1 MGRSRLL
8 VERRAPKPAASTSQP
23 LQAKRRATG
32 ASTAAPDLQAQLQ
45 HASRY
50 GHSLGAMPIQAD
62 LVIGQPNDKYE
73 QEADAVAASAVQ
85 RQPAATA
92 AQTQPEPQTVQR
104 QDAPPGLGDL
114 GGLEKMGDPAELGAE
129 QIGDLGTAD
138 PAGAG
143 GAEGGSPGAEAA
155 PAKGGE
161 EEAAAGESLPEEM
174 LPPEVKDQIEAAG
187 AGGGDDPSGGVEAKI
202 QRAMSS
208 GGSPPTEEE
217 QASLRDRLGILN
229 PEVIVI
235 HDDNEATELCDMLS
249 ARAFT
254 TQNHIFFGAGERGD
268 QELLFHEAV
277 HTIQQGAVEAAPP
290 EEEMPPEGSSE
301 LGDNVLTPTDEQGG
315 GLTELVQTSPTP
327 ERDLVQRREKE
338 EEAQPT
344 EATPQPDAKEENA
357 PAEEKTQ
364 EQKEEEAMAEGDQQK
379 QAAVENQGAAAQEEA
394 GVEEAAEGDLGDRAE
409 PGEAEAQPAPPETS
423 AEGEE
428 TVVDPEDIP
437 AEADVSEFEDL
448 YWENS
453 KESEVPG
460 WDQEVAFYD
469 MFQGAKANPNDF
481 DLGEFFDGT
490 GFEGNIQDIADT
502 QELDRDALIGQ
513 AFAVGLVEGLIEGAI
528 QAAMQLAITGIMAAF
543 PKLAP
548 GLGAVLILAQLH
560 NPKAIIEEFG
570 KKFKE
575 SWDQISGI
583 GKIFSGDAK
592 GWEAAALFF
601 EFILGLVMMVMT
613 ILQVIDLLLQLFG
626 ALFFVLAKILYAIPF
641 GIGVP
646 FAVPLETA
654 SVFLFN
660 VSKVIGIINLV
671 TTLTVV
677 MPLRLVIMALRALDL
692 KFSDATPE
700 ELLDKQKKLQ
710 GHVKNFTK
718 EGISSATKLGIDAYK
733 ANNPHP
739 DNGGKAKGKS
749 LKEDYKG
756 AFKSEKLNPV
766 EVYKGEKG
774 VLTSYNK
781 AYDKEW
787 NKQLDSQGWVS
798 QSSTHAGMRGNYSG
812 TGSLSNALYFKTG
825 SAHKYI
831 NDYVKPASGA
841 TQSLYDNEG
850 FIDPK
855 DVQAAIETEK
865 ALRERIVAGA
875 DELPPPPYEVVNK
888 VDSAVVAL
896 EGLQEAKLDLQGL
909 RAANNYVRG
918 EAQDSV
924 VGQTAMKQV
933 AEGDQEIAAQ
943 QQEDLAEKMDAQS
956 EAGAGAGD
964 LGRQQSAI
972 GGSASGIGGMMKIVE
987 PATATA
993 SDKGEEQGAE
1003 ADNAADPAEAGGGV
1017 ADTADALSQG
1027 AEAIG
1032 GQGVSLVEQWTAQ
1045 SQAAQAEAASNES
1058 ELASFAGVM
1067 ESGIADSEAAIEGT
1081 EDNEAELQTAEDD
1094 LATTEAELLAQREE
1108 GLEEARAWVDEH
1120 EDAREAIFDDLV
1132 AIITGE
1138 ETEEEEPGEGP
1149 TDEDKEDGDLSGED
1163 FSGHKAEGADLSE
1176 LTMRGTNFSGADLS
1190 GADFSNSDLTHA
1202 DLSGADLSEANFTGA
1217 TIRAADLTE
1226 ADLKNANLSNADLT
1240 LADLTAADLRNANLD
1255 GAELE
1260 DAILEDVVGYAAP

>member
-8 VERRAPKPAASTSQP
+8 VERRASKPAASTSQP

-32 ASTAAPDLQAQLQ
+32 VSAAAPDLQAQLQ

-155 PAKGGE
+155 PAKGGD

-437 AEADVSEFEDL
+437 EEADVSEFEDL

-460 WDQEVAFYD
+460 WDDEVAAYD
-469 MFQGAKANPNDF
+469 LFQGAKANPSSF
-481 DLGEFFDGT
+481 DLDAFFAGT
-490 GFEGNIQDIADT
+490 GLEGNLEDIASA

-513 AFAVGLVEGLIEGAI
+513 AFATGLVQGLIEGAI
-528 QAAMQLAITGIMAAF
+528 QSAMQLAITGVMTMF

-560 NPKAIIEEFG
+560 NPKAIIESFG
-570 KKFKE
+570 KSFSQ
-575 SWDQISGI
+575 SWDQVSGI
-583 GKIFSGDAK
+583 GKIFSGDAV

-601 EFILGLVMMVMT
+601 EFILGILTIVMT
-613 ILQVIDLLLQLFG
+613 VLQIVDLLMQLIG
-626 ALFFVLAKILYAIPF
+626 ALCFVLSKILYAIPF

-646 FAVPLETA
+646 FAIPLETV

-660 VSKVIGIINLV
+660 ISKIIGIILLGM
-671 TTLTVV
+671 TLSYV
-677 MPLRLVIMALRALDL
+677 MPLRLIIMALRALDL

-700 ELLDKQKKLQ
+700 ELLEKQKALT
-710 GHVKNFTK
+710 GHVKSFTK
-718 EGISSATKLGIDAYK
+718 EGISSATKLGIDSYK

-739 DNGGKAKGKS
+739 DKGGKAAGKS
-749 LKEDYKG
+749 LQKDYEG
-756 AFKSEKLNPV
+756 AFDSKKWNPKLV
-766 EVYKGEKG
+766 HKGISDSYK
-774 VLTSYNK
+774 K
-781 AYDKEW
+781 ADADAEGWLWLQGGYYGSG
-787 NKQLDSQGWVS
+787 DS
-798 QSSTHAGMRGNYSG
+798 
-812 TGSLSNALYFKTG
+812 SNALYFKTG

-831 NDYVKPASGA
+831 NDYLKPADSA
-841 TQSLYDNEG
+841 TNSLYANEG
-850 FIDPK
+850 FINPK
-855 DVQAAIETEK
+855 DVQAAIATEK

-875 DELPPPPYEVVNK
+875 DELPPPPYEVINQ
-888 VDSAVVAL
+888 VDSSVVAL

-918 EAQDSV
+918 EAQDSA
-924 VGQTAMKQV
+924 VGQAAMKQT
-933 AEGDQEIAAQ
+933 AEGQREIAAQ
-943 QQEDLAEKMDAQS
+943 QQEGLQEKIAAQDDAAPDTASLGQEQS
-956 EAGAGAGD
+956 SVAAAGSSFSS
-964 LGRQQSAI
+964 Q
-972 GGSASGIGGMMKIVE
+972 MKVAE
-987 PATATA
+987 PAA
-993 SDKGEEQGAE
+993 DKAAETSEDEGAE
-1003 ADNAADPAEAGGGV
+1003 TGDSPDPAEAGGGAADGAAAV
-1017 ADTADALSQG
+1017 AMG
-1027 AEAIG
+1027 AQAVG
-1032 GQGVSLVEQWTAQ
+1032 GQGAGLLNEWKAQ
-1045 SQAAQAEAASNES
+1045 SQAAVAEAAGNQSDLDN
-1058 ELASFAGVM
+1058 FAADM
-1067 ESGIADSEAAIEGT
+1067 DEGIGQAEEAMAGT
-1081 EDNEAELQTAEDD
+1081 EDNEAELQAAEDD
-1094 LATTEAELLAQREE
+1094 LAATEEELLAQREE

-1120 EDAREAIFDDLV
+1120 EDTRETIFDDLE

-1163 FSGHKAEGADLSE
+1163 FSGHQAEEADLSE

-1190 GADFSNSDLTHA
+1190 GADFSNSDLTQA